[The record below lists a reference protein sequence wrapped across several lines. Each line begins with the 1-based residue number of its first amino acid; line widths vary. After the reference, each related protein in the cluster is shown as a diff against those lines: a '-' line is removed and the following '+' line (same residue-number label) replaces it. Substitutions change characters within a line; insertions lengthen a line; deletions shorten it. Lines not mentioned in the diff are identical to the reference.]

1 MAGGPGYSNG
11 LSIDGLTDADIN
23 AALTNSGTDY
33 RLTPQGNPQ
42 TSGGTDTAGL
52 VSQIVGGV
60 TNRQPDAPP
69 PVFQTSSTQAP
80 STWQSNPV
88 PQEEQNRNLLGKA
101 LGIVGTVYGGGT
113 GAAIGAAGNAVQ
125 K

>member
-1 MAGGPGYSNG
+1 MAGYNLGNYSSD
-11 LSIDGLTDADIN
+11 LTIDDYNTALQN
-23 AALTNSGTDY
+23 AGSDY
-33 RLTPQGNPQ
+33 QLPAENPQ

-52 VSQIVGGV
+52 VSQVVGGV

-80 STWQSNPV
+80 STWQSNQV